1 MGKTADSR
9 RSARGWGLSVR
20 YNGEQVIFQEA
31 GGGAM
36 RLQMCGVD
44 QDPLRLADLYG
55 LRKRPVKSQ
64 PIHINQI
71 VPGRPLMTRLD

>member
-1 MGKTADSR
+1 
-9 RSARGWGLSVR
+9 
-20 YNGEQVIFQEA
+20 
-31 GGGAM
+31 M

-44 QDPLRLADLYG
+44 QDPLRLADLYE